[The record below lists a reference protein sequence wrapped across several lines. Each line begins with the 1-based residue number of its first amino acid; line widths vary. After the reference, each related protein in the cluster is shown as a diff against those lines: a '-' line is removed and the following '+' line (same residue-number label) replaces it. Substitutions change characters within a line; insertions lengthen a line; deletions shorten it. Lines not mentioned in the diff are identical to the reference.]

1 MNPAVAREWFSN
13 DARTNG
19 KIMKLRFSLF
29 IILSLSGLPVN
40 AETATKPVAGGHPS
54 FNSHPSARLPAS
66 QHHIRTEIPFR
77 LQVQDQIQQ
86 AVLANKDHFVHP
98 ASQKSIASPVSPWT
112 LPSLIGALVL
122 LLWII
127 SRSQRHG

>member
-1 MNPAVAREWFSN
+1 VAREWLSN

-19 KIMKLRFSLF
+19 KLMKLRFSLF

-40 AETATKPVAGGHPS
+40 AETATKLVVGGHPS
-54 FNSHPSARLPAS
+54 LNSHSSSRLPAS
-66 QHHIRTEIPFR
+66 QHDIRTEIPFR

-86 AVLANKDHFVHP
+86 AVLANKDHFVYP
-98 ASQKSIASPVSPWT
+98 TSQKSIASPVSRWT